1 MKVHSTRHINFT
13 KRAEVITLLCNCYR
27 FLFPKSKFTDMAEYL
42 GISKSGAHR
51 YFYGLNHGYNLQT
64 MRKGSNVIVSMN
76 KDFAIKTLSK
86 IDDYKKKYDF

>member
-1 MKVHSTRHINFT
+1 MKVHSTRCIKFT
-13 KRAEVITLLCNCYR
+13 ERAEMITLLCNCYR

-51 YFYGLNHGYNLQT
+51 YFYGLNHGYNIQS
-64 MRKGSNVIVSMN
+64 MRKGSYVTIDMN

-86 IDDYKKKYDF
+86 LDQYKDEYGF